1 MHVLLCVFFF
11 FYLKMW
17 EGVTSIIIL
26 LGVIIGILT
35 RYRIFDLNHNYYFKM
50 RVRHYNPYKVQVDK
64 TLF

>member
-1 MHVLLCVFFF
+1 MHVLLCLFF

-17 EGVTSIIIL
+17 EGATSIIIL
-26 LGVIIGILT
+26 LGVIIEILT
-35 RYRIFDLNHNYYFKM
+35 RYRIFCLNHNYYFKM